1 MKVWDDTE
9 AAAAEAHAVELFRD
23 FVESNREAL
32 QPAAHFGD
40 GRCGHYIAL
49 LVQAMD
55 VRPSERSRADGKARI
70 PAALARQV
78 MERDAYRCRH
88 CGTWLDLTCDH
99 VVAESRGGA
108 TALENLQTLCRPCNS
123 RKGAR

>member
-23 FVESNREAL
+23 FLESNRDAL
-32 QPAAHFGD
+32 QPAAHFGN
-40 GRCGHYIAL
+40 GRCGYFVHMLVEAL
-49 LVQAMD
+49 E
-55 VRPSERSRADGKARI
+55 VRPLAPSRSDGKARI

-99 VVAESRGGA
+99 ILAESRGGA
-108 TALENLQTLCRPCNS
+108 TTLDNLQTLCRPCNS